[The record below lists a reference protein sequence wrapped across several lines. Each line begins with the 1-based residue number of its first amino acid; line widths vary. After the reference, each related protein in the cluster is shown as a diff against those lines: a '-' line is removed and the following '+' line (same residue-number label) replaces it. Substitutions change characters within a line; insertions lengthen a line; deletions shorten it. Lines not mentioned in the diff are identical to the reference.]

1 MRGFEG
7 FLFSV
12 ALPALFVGFFGFAIG
27 ADIRKDWRNRHRWA
41 EGPQKSTYA
50 AIKELLE
57 LAFVSVWMFLMLFVV
72 YRGLRIHYDLWTLQ
86 AKNVEEITVGNR
98 RFTDPPSITQIVTAL
113 KSTEWYRVNHGG
125 WGDETAVV
133 IRMASGTEWR
143 MRAGY
148 HFAQHGAV
156 VIRSSQPSG
165 RGWELGEVFSPALPT
180 VLEELG
186 APLSRCDTIHGHP
199 CGGSQSHTRDQK

>member
-7 FLFSV
+7 FVFSV
-12 ALPALFVGFFGFAIG
+12 ALPALFVGIFSFAISG
-27 ADIRKDWRNRHRWA
+27 EIRRYWRNRGQCIGTSQ
-41 EGPQKSTYA
+41 EP
-50 AIKELLE
+50 LLVRS
-57 LAFVSVWMFLMLFVV
+57 LLIWAFVSFWISLMAFVV
-72 YRGLRIHYDLWTLQ
+72 YRGLRIHYDLWAVQ
-86 AKNVEEITVGNR
+86 ASNVREVIVGER
-98 RFTDPPSITQIVTAL
+98 HFTDRSSITQIMDAL
-113 KSTEWYRVNHGG
+113 KSSEWYSVNHGG

-133 IRMASGTEWR
+133 VRLASGTEWR

-165 RGWELGEVFSPALPT
+165 KGWELGEVFSPALPA

-186 APLSRCDTIHGHP
+186 VPLSRCDTVHGHP
-199 CGGSQSHTRDQK
+199 CTGSQSHLGDQK